1 MLCLNNYNMSIQLR
15 EVYLLS
21 KDTTSHGLNHNN
33 MPTLQS
39 PQRSPPPKG
48 TTSHD
53 LNDNNMPI
61 VKSPVRNPLP
71 I

>member
-21 KDTTSHGLNHNN
+21 KDTTSHSLNNNN

-39 PQRSPPPKG
+39 PKRSPPPKG

-53 LNDNNMPI
+53 LYNNNMPSLQSS
-61 VKSPVRNPLP
+61 KRSLPPV
-71 I
+71 